1 MKEIKTFVR
10 IFTKVFYT
18 IMATPVPISVRN
30 TCIEMLQQRGYNR
43 ITQNENASIVAS
55 KSGETIV
62 IFFNSTLKLDVERVK
77 EYITLMVDSE
87 IHHSIIIYK
96 DSVTPVARKV
106 IEELPKS
113 AETNGLLI
121 ELFEEKSLRYN
132 ITKHRLVPKHTALSK
147 SESAEFRAKFGT
159 KIPAL
164 LKVDPV
170 VRFYNFQ
177 RGDIVR
183 IDRVDGY
190 VSFRLVR

>member
-1 MKEIKTFVR
+1 MSI
-10 IFTKVFYT
+10 
-18 IMATPVPISVRN
+18 VPDSVRK
-30 TCIEMLQQRGYNR
+30 TCIEMLQQRGYDT
-43 ITQNENASIVAS
+43 ITQNEDASIVGT
-55 KSGETIV
+55 KSGQNDTIA
-62 IFFNSTLKLDVERVK
+62 IFFNPSLKLDVERVK
-77 EYITLMVDSE
+77 EYITLMVDSD
-87 IHHSIIIYK
+87 IHHSIIVYK

-113 AETNGLLI
+113 ADTHGLLI

-147 SESAEFRAKFGT
+147 SESADFRTKYGT
-159 KIPAL
+159 KIPVL
-164 LKVDPV
+164 LKIDPV

-177 RGDIVR
+177 RGDVIR